1 MYPLFSL
8 VITKTHSLRFLILR
22 LVVIV
27 FEVFFNG
34 SIVKYSTF
42 ALECMYIKIGYF
54 HKLADLPICMEW
66 ANNK

>member
-8 VITKTHSLRFLILR
+8 VITKTHSLR
-22 LVVIV
+22 LVVIA